1 MTTQPDATRRD
12 SVERGA
18 APFPVAQLPL
28 STFAA
33 HGNKLEERKGGG
45 DEEKKHSTATFYGNG
60 VHSLFT
66 MYTRRFAEYPAGNS
80 FMEMCIHCW

>member
-1 MTTQPDATRRD
+1 M
-12 SVERGA
+12 
-18 APFPVAQLPL
+18 L

-45 DEEKKHSTATFYGNG
+45 GVDEEKEHSTATFYGNG